1 MNNLKEMKR
10 KELFLALIVGAIA
23 LFSFLSFTF
32 HAFKMTEDTELSLTL
47 AGYGSLG
54 SMTNMNAFNLIEH
67 LGDWSGVYKTYAWL
81 DVAALISSIIA
92 IGYFVYA
99 LLNKDSEERVAIY
112 KKVIS
117 IALAISILML
127 IQGIHLTEKMNDA
140 FWMGVEMGGTDP
152 STLKALGDFG
162 YETEGFWPIIITSAL
177 VIGYWLVDKKLPEDQ

>member
-32 HAFKMTEDTELSLTL
+32 HAFKVTEDTEALLGL

-67 LGDWSGVYKTYAWL
+67 LGDLGGVCKTYTWL
-81 DVAALISSIIA
+81 DVAALIASIIA
-92 IGYFVYA
+92 IGYFAYA

-112 KKVIS
+112 KKVII

-127 IQGIHLTEKMNDA
+127 IQGFHLTNKTNDN
-140 FWMGVEMGGTDP
+140 FWMGVEMGGSDS

-162 YETEGFWPIIITSAL
+162 YETEGYWPIIITAIL
-177 VIGYWLVDKKLPEDQ
+177 TVGYWLVDKKLPED

>member
-23 LFSFLSFTF
+23 LFSFLALTF
-32 HAFKMTEDTELSLTL
+32 HAFKMTEDTELALAL
-47 AGYGSLG
+47 AGYSSIG

-67 LGDWSGVYKTYAWL
+67 LGDFTGVYKMYAWL
-81 DVAALISSIIA
+81 DVAALIGSIIA

-99 LLNKDSEERVAIY
+99 LLNKNPEDRIAIY
-112 KKVIS
+112 KKVIL
-117 IALAISILML
+117 IAIAISIFMF
-127 IQGIHLTEKMNDA
+127 IQGFHLTDKTNDN

-162 YETEGFWPIIITSAL
+162 YETEGYWPIIITSAL